1 MADRGRPRRPVLGV
15 ELIAREALAM
25 IDADG
30 AAVFSLPRLAARL
43 GVRTASLYNHLD
55 GRSAV
60 IEAVRRLVVEEM
72 DVSAF
77 AMLPWPDALA
87 AWARSYRNAFAR
99 HPHAIELL
107 ATTTISSPATLAMYE
122 AVVTALARGGWPRE
136 HLVTVLTTVESFLL
150 GSALDL
156 VAPPLMIDPS
166 DHAPDVPVLADAL
179 RATHVG
185 GKAARADE
193 AFEEGLDALLRGL
206 WGQLEERR
214 RLPRDPRPQA

>member
-1 MADRGRPRRPVLGV
+1 MDTRGRPRTPALSP

-25 IDADG
+25 IDEEGAD
-30 AAVFSLPRLAARL
+30 AFSMPRLAARL
-43 GVRTASLYNHLD
+43 GVKAASLYNHLD
-55 GRSAV
+55 GRAAV

-77 AMLPWPDALA
+77 DSLPWLQALA
-87 AWARSYRNAFAR
+87 VWGRSYRAAFAR
-99 HPHAIELL
+99 HPHAISLL

-136 HLVTVLTTVESFLL
+136 ALVDVLTGVESFLL

-166 DHAPDVPVLADAL
+166 GHVPHVPVLAAAL
-179 RATHVG
+179 ADSPG
-185 GKAARADE
+185 SDKAARADRAFTTGLE
-193 AFEEGLDALLRGL
+193 ALILGL
-206 WGQLEERR
+206 ERR
-214 RLPRDPRPQA
+214 LEQETAGA